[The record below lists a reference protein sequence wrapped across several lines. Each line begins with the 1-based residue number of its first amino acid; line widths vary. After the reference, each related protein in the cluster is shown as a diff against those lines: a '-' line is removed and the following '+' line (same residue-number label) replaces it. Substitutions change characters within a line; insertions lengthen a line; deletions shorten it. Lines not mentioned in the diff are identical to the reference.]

1 MMLHGIEIIP
11 KEVRILLEKNSPM
24 NWAYTICVAMYGNGL
39 KRQHIRML
47 LTLNLMATFS
57 FGVEEVGGM
66 KIKTVVF
73 HDAMR
78 LTTPR
83 KRVDWD

>member
-1 MMLHGIEIIP
+1 MKIFL
-11 KEVRILLEKNSPM
+11 S
-24 NWAYTICVAMYGNGL
+24 YGHDSNAPH
-39 KRQHIRML
+39 RHIRML

-66 KIKTVVF
+66 KIKTAVF
-73 HDAMR
+73 HNAMR